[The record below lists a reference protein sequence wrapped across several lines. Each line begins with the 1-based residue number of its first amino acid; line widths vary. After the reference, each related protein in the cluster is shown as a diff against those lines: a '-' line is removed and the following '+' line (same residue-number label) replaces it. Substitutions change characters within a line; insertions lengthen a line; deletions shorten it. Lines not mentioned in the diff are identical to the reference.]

1 MNSKWNVMTPFLF
14 PGWRSRKERIM
25 KKKLVSSLL
34 VLSMAATLFSGCGSG
49 KETDTSGE
57 AQTTGEGTE
66 TKETGEGGNYEEKKV
81 LRVAMECAY
90 APFNWT
96 QETEDVPNGD
106 KAVKIA
112 NSDGYAWGYDVKT
125 AQMLADALGWEL
137 EIYKT
142 EWSAIVMG
150 LDANDYD
157 CIIGGMC
164 YSEER
169 DETLDFTTP
178 YYLRDVVLT
187 VKDDGPY
194 ADVTD
199 VSEFDGKNPTVTT
212 QLGTNFPNYYPLIPT
227 AVEGTQYE
235 TTSEVF
241 MAVKSGTADISVIDY
256 PTSKSAVGTMSG
268 LKILDIDLPCPEANS
283 NDVCI
288 AVREGDTELKELLQG
303 ALEEC
308 GWTTDNKDKFD
319 AQMDEMIEVQPSSN

>member
-1 MNSKWNVMTPFLF
+1 
-14 PGWRSRKERIM
+14 M
-25 KKKLVSSLL
+25 KKRLVSGLL
-34 VLSMAATLFSGCGSG
+34 TLSMAAALLVGCGNSG
-49 KETDTSGE
+49 DTKEASGD
-57 AQTTGEGTE
+57 ATTTGESTGKTTE
-66 TKETGEGGNYEEKKV
+66 TADAGESYEEKKV

-96 QETEDVPNGD
+96 QETEDVPNGE

-112 NSDGYAWGYDVKT
+112 NSDGYAYGYDVKT
-125 AQMLADALGWEL
+125 AQMIADKLGWEL

-150 LDANDYD
+150 LDAHDYD

-187 VKDDGPY
+187 VKEDGPY
-194 ADVTD
+194 ADITD

-212 QLGTNFPNYYPLIPT
+212 QLGTNFPNYYPLIPS

-256 PTSKSAVGTMSG
+256 PTSKSAVDTMSG
-268 LKILDIDLPCPEANS
+268 LKILDIDLPCPEQNS

-303 ALEEC
+303 ALDEC